1 MTTRTLTQRLADRI
15 GSHKYDMW
23 FDRTA
28 KLTVSAERVEVA
40 TGSQFVADWIASHF
54 SDDLRGVASEA
65 LGRPA
70 DVHIHVDP
78 DLFDQDSARREHR
91 RNGSQTSEKTDRV
104 ERSTPEADRT
114 AKPHRNSLRRRL
126 DDFVVGQSNELAF
139 CASTRLAESQ
149 ATAEVSPLFLH
160 GDCGVGKTHLLQG
173 ICQRFA
179 ERGNRGAVRYVTA
192 EQFTNEFIASVRNG

>member
-1 MTTRTLTQRLADRI
+1 MTLSACTHTTTRTLTQRLADRI

-70 DVHIHVDP
+70 HVHIHVDQ
-78 DLFDQDSARREHR
+78 DLFAQDSAHRER
-91 RNGSQTSEKTDRV
+91 QRNGSQTRAESDRV
-104 ERSTPEADRT
+104 TRLTPDANSTT
-114 AKPHRNSLRRRL
+114 KPNRNSPRRRL
-126 DDFVVGQSNELAF
+126 E
-139 CASTRLAESQ
+139 
-149 ATAEVSPLFLH
+149 
-160 GDCGVGKTHLLQG
+160 
-173 ICQRFA
+173 QR
-179 ERGNRGAVRYVTA
+179 V
-192 EQFTNEFIASVRNG
+192 